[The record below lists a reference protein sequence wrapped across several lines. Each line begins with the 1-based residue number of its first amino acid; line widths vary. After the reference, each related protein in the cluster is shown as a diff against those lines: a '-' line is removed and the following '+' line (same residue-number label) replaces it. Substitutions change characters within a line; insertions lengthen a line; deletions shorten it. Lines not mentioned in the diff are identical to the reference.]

1 MRSHNEN
8 NVLLREIYHPSDFIF
23 VGEKRGKRVEG
34 RRMKSW
40 GREWGKRRERSKRS
54 MGVVMGFMGVELKGK
69 SQISPLS
76 F

>member
-1 MRSHNEN
+1 
-8 NVLLREIYHPSDFIF
+8 
-23 VGEKRGKRVEG
+23 
-34 RRMKSW
+34 MKSW